1 MGAGSTGGTAPVSP
15 SVMATDMCVVDP
27 AGRGT
32 LELLILWRGS
42 PGWFRKGDGGG
53 SGGGSGAGGSMAGGP
68 SPMIRSAWVSQG
80 GVSLTVRFDPAA
92 RKVWIQ
98 DKEIALDEANV
109 VLVDGVDSPE
119 GPQVVRTLR
128 IDPEYQTTMALRPGG
143 RDGTRAADAPAGRA
157 SSDVHSPIARAR
169 GISAVRCVGA
179 GPPAV
184 RTEGLRHVV
193 FVGETAVKKESARQ
207 STVAEYL
214 GALPSEQRRVLTK
227 LRQLIRKHL
236 PKGC

>member
-1 MGAGSTGGTAPVSP
+1 MMRETLVAALVFAQPFMGAGSTGGTAPVSP
-15 SVMATDMCVVDP
+15 SVMATDMCVVDA

-42 PGWFRKGDGGG
+42 PGWVRKGDGGG

-80 GVSLTVRFDPAA
+80 GVSLSVRFDPAA

-128 IDPEYQTTMALRPGG
+128 IDPEYQTTMSPAPYGG
-143 RDGTRAADAPAGRA
+143 RMGRGPQIRPQPVPAQTFIRRSPELVEFLQCDASVPGLQPYEQQVFDMWC
-157 SSDVHSPIARAR
+157 SW
-169 GISAVRCVGA
+169 VRQ
-179 GPPAV
+179 P
-184 RTEGLRHVV
+184 
-193 FVGETAVKKESARQ
+193 
-207 STVAEYL
+207 
-214 GALPSEQRRVLTK
+214 
-227 LRQLIRKHL
+227 
-236 PKGC
+236 